1 MSKKAPKQ
9 GQFFRA
15 QQEDGETGTAK
26 RPGFR
31 DPANTKSKASKKRKR
46 TKKR

>member
-1 MSKKAPKQ
+1 MAKKAPNQ

-15 QQEDGETGTAK
+15 QQEEGEEGTAT

-31 DPANTKSKASKKRKR
+31 DPANKKSKASKKRKKS
-46 TKKR
+46 KKR